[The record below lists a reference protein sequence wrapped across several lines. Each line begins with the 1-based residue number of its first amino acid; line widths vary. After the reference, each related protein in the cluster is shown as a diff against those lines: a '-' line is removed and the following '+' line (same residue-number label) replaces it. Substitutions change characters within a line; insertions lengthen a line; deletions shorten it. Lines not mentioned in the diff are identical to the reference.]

1 MKNKKTAMKILK
13 SKVYQ
18 LMKDEIDKEKDTL
31 NIEKKDIGWGSQ
43 IRSYIF
49 HPYNLVKDH
58 RSKYETSNVN
68 YVMDGNINEFIRNY
82 LLSNVELNNE

>member
-1 MKNKKTAMKILK
+1 
-13 SKVYQ
+13 
-18 LMKDEIDKEKDTL
+18 MKDKRNEEKESANNDKKE
-31 NIEKKDIGWGSQ
+31 IGWGSQ

-68 YVMDGNINEFIRNY
+68 FVVDGNINEFIKNY
-82 LLSNVELNNE
+82 LLYNMEIKNERK